1 MLRALSLC
9 TCCRQ
14 YPGAAIGR
22 RLRSSHPVVSAFP
35 EIAVG
40 SACTSS
46 FSRIARRSL
55 ALRPAHSRRHLY
67 VTSHTEGFSDFVTS
81 MTAPVASGW
90 SGWPDG
96 ACTRWKAPA
105 FPRRTQIAVIADG
118 VATWVAAASVSGG
131 FVASSAARA
140 RAASRSA
147 SLGPNEQ
154 REVAALRHARYFA
167 QVLGS
172 AGDLFQ
178 TGGDAL
184 QESLALFD
192 RERTNIIV
200 GQRCAAA
207 GTDASIEP
215 AQLASRYTGAVSLVL
230 NLRLHPRERIAW
242 AEAALAA
249 NRRIGNRPGE
259 GSALTDLGQAYA
271 DLGQTGKAI
280 ECYEQVLVI
289 GRQ

>member
-1 MLRALSLC
+1 M
-9 TCCRQ
+9 
-14 YPGAAIGR
+14 
-22 RLRSSHPVVSAFP
+22 
-35 EIAVG
+35 
-40 SACTSS
+40 
-46 FSRIARRSL
+46 
-55 ALRPAHSRRHLY
+55 
-67 VTSHTEGFSDFVTS
+67 
-81 MTAPVASGW
+81 
-90 SGWPDG
+90 
-96 ACTRWKAPA
+96 
-105 FPRRTQIAVIADG
+105 
-118 VATWVAAASVSGG
+118 
-131 FVASSAARA
+131 
-140 RAASRSA
+140 
-147 SLGPNEQ
+147 
-154 REVAALRHARYFA
+154 RHARYFA

-200 GQRCAAA
+200 GQRWAAA

-259 GSALTDLGQAYA
+259 GSALNDLGQAYA

-289 GRQ
+289 GREVGRELVGTPSVLAGLRAALFGAEMPETSNATKAARDSLARAPGAASANDRSAKCGLIPTYARSIHLAVC